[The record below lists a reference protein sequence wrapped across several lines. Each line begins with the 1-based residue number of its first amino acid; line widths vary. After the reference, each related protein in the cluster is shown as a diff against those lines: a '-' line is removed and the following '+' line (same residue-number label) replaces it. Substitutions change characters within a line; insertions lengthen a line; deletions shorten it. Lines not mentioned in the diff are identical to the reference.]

1 MKNRNVRSIADVS
14 LMAGQ
19 PQVARLSVGAQQ
31 HRALSFGDS
40 VSPAAMAS
48 RLDSVPADAARSI
61 DGASGRIQPGGG
73 GFMGEVDHQVGIKL
87 HISVCS
93 MVGMDVAV
101 QGSIMLTTG

>member
-1 MKNRNVRSIADVS
+1 MKNRNSRCFFDGWTATGGKTQRWSTAAQGPS
-14 LMAGQ
+14 L
-19 PQVARLSVGAQQ
+19 
-31 HRALSFGDS
+31 GDS
-40 VSPAAMAS
+40 ASPAALAS